1 MAEGRKAIPST
12 AERGDQA
19 EGDETVEAHL
29 CGKR

>member
-19 EGDETVEAHL
+19 EGDETVEAQR
-29 CGKR
+29 K